1 VSGPLSGIK
10 VLDLSRVLAGPWAS
24 QLLADYGA
32 DVIKIERPGSGDDT
46 RLWGPPWL
54 ADGSGKA
61 TAESAYF
68 LSANRNK
75 KSVTADL
82 SQPGGQTL
90 VTDLA
95 RTADILIENFRVGT
109 LAQYGLD
116 AISLHKLNPRL
127 IYCSISAYGQ
137 TGSRSM
143 LPGYDAMIQAE
154 AGLMSITGAS
164 DAEGGRPQKVGVAIA
179 DIMTGMYAVTA
190 VLAALQARH
199 RDGAGQSID
208 LSLYQTQVAWLA
220 NQAQNY
226 LMTGLSP
233 VRLGTAHPNLV
244 PYQAFETTDDEV
256 MLAVGNDRQFVACM
270 KCLGLGEQAVE
281 QRFSTNDT
289 RVRNR
294 LELVGLMSDRMRQKS
309 SAHWLA
315 EFAAAGVPTGR
326 INDLHTVFSDAYAAE
341 AGLVQQVPHALAE
354 RVPTVSNPVHFSRTP
369 VEYRVAAPILGQ
381 HTEEVLRDELK
392 YTVAEIDAL
401 RQSGA
406 I

>member
-1 VSGPLSGIK
+1 M
-10 VLDLSRVLAGPWAS
+10 LAGPWAS

-54 ADGSGKA
+54 ADSSGKA

-68 LSANRNK
+68 LAANRNK

-82 SQPGGQTL
+82 AQPGGQAL
-90 VTDLA
+90 VKDLA
-95 RTADILIENFRVGT
+95 RNADILLENFRVGT
-109 LAQYGLD
+109 LARYGLD
-116 AISLHKLNPRL
+116 AASLQKQNPRL

-143 LPGYDAMIQAE
+143 LPGYDAMMQAE
-154 AGLMSITGAS
+154 AGLMSITGAP

-199 RDGAGQSID
+199 RDGKGQSID
-208 LSLYQTQVAWLA
+208 LSLYHTQVAWLA

-226 LMTGLSP
+226 LMTGKSP

-244 PYQAFETTDDEV
+244 PYQTFETTDDEV
-256 MLAVGNDRQFVACM
+256 MIAVGNDRQFVACT
-270 KCLGLGEQAVE
+270 KCLGCADLAVE
-281 QRFSTNDT
+281 QRFSTNDA

-294 LELVGLMSDRMRQKS
+294 SELVTLMSDRMRQKS
-309 SAHWLA
+309 SAHWLR
-315 EFAAAGVPTGR
+315 ELAAAGVPAGR
-326 INDLHTVFSDAYAAE
+326 INDLHAVFSDAYSAE
-341 AGLVQQVPHALAE
+341 AGLVQQMPHALAE
-354 RVPTVSNPVHFSRTP
+354 CVPTVSNPVHFSRTP
-369 VEYRVAAPILGQ
+369 VEYRFAAPILGQ
-381 HTEEVLRDELK
+381 HTEAVLRGELK
-392 YTVAEIDAL
+392 YTAAEIEAL

>member
-1 VSGPLSGIK
+1 M
-10 VLDLSRVLAGPWAS
+10 LAGPWAS

-54 ADGSGKA
+54 ADNSGTA

-68 LSANRNK
+68 LAANRNK

-82 SQPGGQTL
+82 SQPGGQAL
-90 VTDLA
+90 VKDLA
-95 RTADILIENFRVGT
+95 RNSDILIENFRVGT
-109 LAQYGLD
+109 LARYGLG
-116 AISLHKLNPRL
+116 AESLQKLNPRL

-137 TGSRSM
+137 TGSRRA

-154 AGLMSITGAS
+154 AGLMSITGAP
-164 DAEGGRPQKVGVAIA
+164 DADGGRPQKVGVAIA

-190 VLAALQARH
+190 VLAALHATH
-199 RDGAGQSID
+199 RDGRGQSID

-244 PYQAFETTDDEV
+244 PYQTFETTDGEV

-270 KCLGLGEQAVE
+270 QCLDLGDLAVT
-281 QRFSTNDT
+281 QHFSTNDA

-294 LELVGLMSDRMRQKS
+294 TDLIAVMSDRMRQKS

-315 EFAAAGVPTGR
+315 ELAAAGVPAGR

-341 AGLVQQVPHALAE
+341 VGLVHQVPHALAK
-354 RVPTVSNPVHFSRTP
+354 RVPTVCNPVHFSRTP
-369 VEYRVAAPILGQ
+369 VEYRSAAPTLGQ
-381 HTEEVLRDELK
+381 HTEEVLRDGLK
-392 YTVAEIDAL
+392 YSAVEIEAL
-401 RQSGA
+401 RQCGA